1 MNLIRQEKTISKI
14 KEKDLI
20 FLHKNLN
27 KLALNIQDLL
37 KEKDIKFIDNVVP
50 LFPKKSKKFKET
62 LFEKEN

>member
-1 MNLIRQEKTISKI
+1 MNYKIEKTDPKF

-37 KEKDIKFIDNVVP
+37 NEKETKFKDNLIP
-50 LFPKKSKKFKET
+50 LFPKKVNKFKDT
-62 LFEKEN
+62 LFDS